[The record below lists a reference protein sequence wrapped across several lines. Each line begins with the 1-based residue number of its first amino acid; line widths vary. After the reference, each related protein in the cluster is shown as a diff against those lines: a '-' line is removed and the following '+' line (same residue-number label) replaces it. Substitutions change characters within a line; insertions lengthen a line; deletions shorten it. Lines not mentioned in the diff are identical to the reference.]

1 MKRLHLAIYKGHWAW
16 YNKDTKTDGAGRCE
30 GENMKAIKSI
40 NYCTNGW
47 MGFSDEELKLK
58 VDGCGGVTV
67 ERFWDAKKRNAKDKT
82 PLGNFYSKEVCQLL
96 QEMRFESWAEGY
108 GEDTDLTGDSWW
120 ITVRYTDGTIQQ
132 SRGDSAYPTH
142 WKTFKK
148 LFQKVKKAMKRV
160 KAVA

>member
-1 MKRLHLAIYKGHWAW
+1 MK
-16 YNKDTKTDGAGRCE
+16 E
-30 GENMKAIKSI
+30 IKSI

-58 VDGCGGVTV
+58 IDGMHGVVV

-82 PLGNFYSKEVCQLL
+82 LLGKFYSKEVRQLL
-96 QEMRFESWAEGY
+96 KEMRFESWEEGY
-108 GEDTDLTGDSWW
+108 GDAGKELVGDSWW
-120 ITVRYTDGTIQQ
+120 ITVRYTDGSVQE
-132 SRGDSAYPTH
+132 SRGDSAYPVH